1 MKAWTETDLAWDLVM
16 AAGTSLSDAA
26 RSITFAK
33 IGAGES
39 YVAISDMLHA
49 VVAAGSKLP
58 GELVTGADRWLDGYA
73 GNDDEPHCGIC
84 CTARHRRCD
93 ICDNR
98 RPFAQHSRVA
108 KLTPM

>member
-1 MKAWTETDLAWDLVM
+1 MKAWTETDLAWDLVT

-26 RSITFAK
+26 RSVIFAK

-58 GELVTGADRWLDGYA
+58 GELVTRVERWLDSYA
-73 GNDDEPHCGIC
+73 GHADEPRL
-84 CTARHRRCD
+84 RHLLHR
-93 ICDNR
+93 
-98 RPFAQHSRVA
+98 A
-108 KLTPM
+108 TPAM

>member
-26 RSITFAK
+26 RSVTFAK

-58 GELVTGADRWLDGYA
+58 GEFGHPGSSA
-73 GNDDEPHCGIC
+73 GWIATPATPTSPDCGIC

-93 ICDNR
+93 MRNSGAR
-98 RPFAQHSRVA
+98 LSWTTGWPN
-108 KLTPM
+108 